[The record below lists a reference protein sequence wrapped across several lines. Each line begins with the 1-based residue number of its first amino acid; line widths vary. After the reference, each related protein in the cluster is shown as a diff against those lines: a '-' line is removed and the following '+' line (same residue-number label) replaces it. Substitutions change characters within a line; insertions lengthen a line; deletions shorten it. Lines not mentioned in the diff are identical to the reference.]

1 MDLSSKHQN
10 QLGRK
15 LTKVLRHAPDSI
27 GIVLDAQGWTSV
39 DGLIV
44 AMGAH
49 GFPCDGAVIAH
60 LVASSDK
67 NRFELSDDGSRI
79 RARQGHSVEIALDYE
94 SVTPPAF
101 LYHGTALEFL
111 PSILESGL
119 DKRRRHHVHMSTDIA
134 MMRKVGGRH
143 GTAALLRI
151 AARAMH
157 NAGHVFYVTGN
168 NVWLTD
174 GVPPEYIALVD
185 E

>member
-1 MDLSSKHQN
+1 LNLGSKQQN

-27 GIVLDAQGWTSV
+27 GIALDAQGWTSAE
-39 DGLIV
+39 GLIA

-49 GFPCDGAVIAH
+49 GYPCDREVIAH

-67 NRFELSDDGSRI
+67 NRFELSDDGTRI

-94 SVTPPAF
+94 AVAPPEF

-111 PSILESGL
+111 PSILEGGL

-143 GTAALLRI
+143 GTAVLLRI
-151 AARAMH
+151 AARDA
-157 NAGHVFYVTGN
+157 
-168 NVWLTD
+168 
-174 GVPPEYIALVD
+174 
-185 E
+185 

>member
-1 MDLSSKHQN
+1 MGSKQQN

-15 LTKVLRHAPDSI
+15 LTKVLRDAPDSI
-27 GIVLDAQGWTSV
+27 GIALDAQGWTSV
-39 DGLIV
+39 EGLI
-44 AMGAH
+44 AALGAH
-49 GFPCDGAVIAH
+49 GLPCNRSVLEDI
-60 LVASSDK
+60 VAFSDK
-67 NRFELSDDGSRI
+67 NRYELSDDGTRI
-79 RARQGHSVEIALDYE
+79 RARQGHSVEISLDYE
-94 SVTPPAF
+94 SVTPPEF

-134 MMRKVGGRH
+134 MMRKVGSRH
-143 GTAALLRI
+143 GTAVLLRI

-157 NAGHVFYVTGN
+157 DAGHVFYVTGN

-174 GVPPEYIALVD
+174 CVPPEYIALVD